1 MENQALNVGID
12 FSQKR
17 ADFGLFGPQGELIH
31 PHIAV
36 RNSRSGYEQFRAQL
50 TEVMKAYEL
59 DKVNISGEATA
70 NYWLPFFMTLSK
82 DQELNE
88 YDVHPYLVNPRWV
101 KWYKKCYSP
110 EHKTDEKDCFF
121 IAERTRTMQ
130 RGHEWKLDERWM
142 GLRFLTRYRFHLVQ
156 DLIREKNYYHS
167 YLFVLNNAY
176 VQHKPFRHLFGTTS
190 REILTDLD
198 QIDALNNLDK
208 QELADQLQAMSGN
221 RLKDPLGNAQR
232 MKEVAA
238 ESFQIA
244 PELAD
249 VLQNILNLVLDH
261 IHFIE
266 NQISEVTKMMDEQSK
281 AHPEVALLRSI
292 PGIGVVFSCGIAA
305 ELGSVSRFM
314 EGKKWDKKKQMYRPK
329 NLRDADAAVAKMAG
343 LWWPRNASGD
353 FESQERK
360 LMKTGNR
367 YLRYYLIEAADHLRR
382 WSPVYAAYY
391 QKKFSESN
399 KFSHKRALVLT
410 ARKSVRLYV
419 GLLHRMEPFRSEEVY
434 VKD

>member
-1 MENQALNVGID
+1 
-12 FSQKR
+12 
-17 ADFGLFGPQGELIH
+17 
-31 PHIAV
+31 
-36 RNSRSGYEQFRAQL
+36 
-50 TEVMKAYEL
+50 
-59 DKVNISGEATA
+59 
-70 NYWLPFFMTLSK
+70 
-82 DQELNE
+82 
-88 YDVHPYLVNPRWV
+88 
-101 KWYKKCYSP
+101 
-110 EHKTDEKDCFF
+110 
-121 IAERTRTMQ
+121 
-130 RGHEWKLDERWM
+130 
-142 GLRFLTRYRFHLVQ
+142 
-156 DLIREKNYYHS
+156 
-167 YLFVLNNAY
+167 
-176 VQHKPFRHLFGTTS
+176 
-190 REILTDLD
+190 
-198 QIDALNNLDK
+198 
-208 QELADQLQAMSGN
+208 
-221 RLKDPLGNAQR
+221 
-232 MKEVAA
+232 
-238 ESFQIA
+238 
-244 PELAD
+244 
-249 VLQNILNLVLDH
+249 
-261 IHFIE
+261 
-266 NQISEVTKMMDEQSK
+266 MMDEQSK